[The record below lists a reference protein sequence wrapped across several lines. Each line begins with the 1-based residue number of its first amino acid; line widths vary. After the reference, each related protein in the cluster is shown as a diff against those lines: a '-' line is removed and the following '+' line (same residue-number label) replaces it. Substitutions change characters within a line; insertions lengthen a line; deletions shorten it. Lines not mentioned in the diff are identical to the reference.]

1 MNANEPQ
8 IKHIIAEL
16 IASFEGSL
24 EIIVGAV
31 ARSGDADKLHAAL
44 LQQITIAESGKLVS
58 PLAIHLAT
66 SALAVVEAV
75 RLENQANDP
84 DQHKH

>member
-1 MNANEPQ
+1 MKSGDDE
-8 IKHIIAEL
+8 IKYALAKIIE
-16 IASFEGSL
+16 SFEGSL

-31 ARSGDADKLHAAL
+31 ARSGDAEKLHAAL

-84 DQHKH
+84 DQQKH